1 MDRQPAGLRRVVV
14 AKCRSLVCLLA
25 LLASVACAHVSAPE
39 DRSPKSDKELEVA
52 VLRERVGRLERKLSD
67 LDAQMKLVSE
77 RIAHDGGPR
86 QQVSLGAPD
95 PYAAARGSYEGR
107 PAAPAYEGS
116 HGAPAS
122 SWQGVAGLRSIDLG
136 TLPGPAG
143 YAEDLAAEDRSDV
156 EESDDLSYVTRARV
170 ASAPAPRSAPAGPVG
185 GTAGSRPD
193 VQTQYDWAHARME
206 EGRYPEAAAG
216 FEAILATAPTH
227 KLADNA
233 LYWVG
238 VCHLQ
243 RGEPRL
249 AIDTWK
255 KLPLRFPSS
264 AKMPDSL
271 FGMATAHEELG
282 EPVIAETLYIQF
294 VQQFPKAEK
303 VSEAKKAI
311 KRLSG
316 SPDAPR

>member
-1 MDRQPAGLRRVVV
+1 MVHR
-14 AKCRSLVCLLA
+14 RSLVMLA
-25 LLASVACAHVSAPE
+25 VLASSACAHTSPPA
-39 DRSPKSDKELEVA
+39 DRSQKAEKELEVA
-52 VLRERVGRLERKLSD
+52 VLRERVGRLERRLSD

-77 RIAHDGGPR
+77 RVTDDGLPR
-86 QQVSLGAPD
+86 QQVSLGSAAPY
-95 PYAAARGSYEGR
+95 PRAPGGYEER
-107 PAAPAYEGS
+107 PAAPAYERMQA
-116 HGAPAS
+116 APAPT
-122 SWQGVAGLRSIDLG
+122 WQNTPGLRSIDIG

-143 YAEDLAAEDRSDV
+143 YEEDLDDRMYVEDS
-156 EESDDLSYVTRARV
+156 EDLGYVPGPRV
-170 ASAPAPRSAPAGPVG
+170 ASGPAPRTPSASSLRAAAAP
-185 GTAGSRPD
+185 RMD
-193 VQTQYDWAHARME
+193 VQSLYDAGHARME
-206 EGRYPEAAAG
+206 EGRYQEAAAS
-216 FEAILATAPTH
+216 FEAILSGSPAH

-233 LYWVG
+233 LYWIG

-282 EPVIAETLYIQF
+282 EPVLAETLYIQL
-294 VQQFPKAEK
+294 VEQFPKAEK
-303 VSEAKKAI
+303 VKEAKKAI
-311 KRLSG
+311 KRLTG